1 MQISIGASSAPATH
15 SFSPETPGLTT
26 SSPRNSTL
34 SSSRPVTTDLIARRL
49 VAGALGLKLERREGG
64 KDLKESQKIQQV
76 RGTVL
81 LPFFKSTMYL
91 TLSMTEKR
99 DEEKKRLEQREQD
112 LSAAWD
118 E

>member
-1 MQISIGASSAPATH
+1 M
-15 SFSPETPGLTT
+15 
-26 SSPRNSTL
+26 
-34 SSSRPVTTDLIARRL
+34 TTDLIARRL

-76 RGTVL
+76 RGISC
-81 LPFFKSTMYL
+81 LPFLRFGECL
-91 TLSMTEKR
+91 TLLVVIDKR
-99 DEEKKRLEQREQD
+99 EEEKKMLEQREKD